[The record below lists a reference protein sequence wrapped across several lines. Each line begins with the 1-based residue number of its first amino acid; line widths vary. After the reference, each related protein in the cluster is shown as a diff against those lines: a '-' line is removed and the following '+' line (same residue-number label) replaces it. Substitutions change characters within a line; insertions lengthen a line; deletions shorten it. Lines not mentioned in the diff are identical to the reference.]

1 MSGLTSEAA
10 SSPAPV
16 SEIPDAPSSPPPVPG
31 AVPIALSAAHVRVV
45 ASRRFERSAE
55 AAVAAAAASRV
66 VASSLPAAAFLF
78 TTTTSSFAASSPAV
92 PDIHHGTKRALAEI
106 EGAMAAMG
114 DARECLIASFDDT
127 VKFQKVAERNEL
139 FPHDPPVGADH
150 DWVGEARSGLI
161 YAGMSNST
169 ALRLL
174 PVSNLFPVSNPTPPR
189 TPSVEVSAP

>member
-1 MSGLTSEAA
+1 MSCEYTIHEYDLRADAVVAAGVPLDPSAFWLRALPPPSVVA
-10 SSPAPV
+10 SSPA
-16 SEIPDAPSSPPPVPG
+16 A
-31 AVPIALSAAHVRVV
+31 
-45 ASRRFERSAE
+45 
-55 AAVAAAAASRV
+55 AAVAAASSVVVSSLAAS
-66 VASSLPAAAFLF
+66 SS
-78 TTTTSSFAASSPAV
+78 AASSPAV
-92 PDIHHGTKRALAEI
+92 PDIHPGTKRALAEI

-150 DWVGEARSGLI
+150 DWIGEARSGLI

-169 ALRLL
+169 ALRLM